1 MADNIYVQAA
11 DIFTN
16 ALAKKAHVKSLVY
29 ASKYPNKKKLYA
41 LVCQGLK
48 YQNILHE
55 IATSLNILKNETYA
69 LRQNMPLLQ
78 LLLYDK
84 IFGKGICGSR
94 RFKNVMR
101 KYRDKINNHCEL
113 LIKEKGLDNVKELLT
128 YDNENGMLDM
138 PHGPWLRNSDRDSVV
153 VSPTI
158 EQLSCPKF
166 VNAVEFMNSGE
177 FLRDLHIPSL
187 LVFPAGS
194 EFHEH
199 PLYLSGEIVLQE
211 KEIPTFPRF
220 SLDVDFSIISRMDNV
235 LDSNPTTNDR
245 LQKLYFIQRKLLIHA
260 LSFPS
265 VKRVVYS
272 TCSVFPEENEQVID
286 TVFQMFQKEYC
297 LKEIM
302 PDFPHR
308 GLEGYQSSKYC
319 LRFASNIDKTNGFFV
334 ACFVRRDLSLVESNP
349 EQL

>member
-128 YDNENGMLDM
+128 YDNENVQIQCSDLESTLNSSL
-138 PHGPWLRNSDRDSVV
+138 PHFSVV
-153 VSPTI
+153 
-158 EQLSCPKF
+158 
-166 VNAVEFMNSGE
+166 
-177 FLRDLHIPSL
+177 LRQGHTGACWS
-187 LVFPAGS
+187 
-194 EFHEH
+194 
-199 PLYLSGEIVLQE
+199 VLQ
-211 KEIPTFPRF
+211 
-220 SLDVDFSIISRMDNV
+220 V
-235 LDSNPTTNDR
+235 
-245 LQKLYFIQRKLLIHA
+245 
-260 LSFPS
+260 
-265 VKRVVYS
+265 
-272 TCSVFPEENEQVID
+272 
-286 TVFQMFQKEYC
+286 
-297 LKEIM
+297 
-302 PDFPHR
+302 
-308 GLEGYQSSKYC
+308 
-319 LRFASNIDKTNGFFV
+319 
-334 ACFVRRDLSLVESNP
+334 
-349 EQL
+349 